1 MNVRQVIVE
10 KIEKTKVGRR
20 LIREQQFRVIF
31 SASVGLLINILYAFY
46 HGMLGLMNQSLWFVA
61 MGAYY
66 VVLGAMRFSAVLCE
80 WRGRSAYS
88 EDAEYFVVKLCGG
101 MLILM
106 GFLLTSLVYISLAQ
120 NIAVK
125 HDEIVM
131 IIIATY
137 SFYKITAAVIRA
149 IKQRRNNAPLLIA
162 IRTIGY
168 AEVAASLLTLQ
179 RSMLVSFGSMDAAD
193 MAMMNRL
200 TGMAVCLFIWL
211 LGIFTMRK
219 GRKRRKKRNG
229 TV

>member
-1 MNVRQVIVE
+1 M
-10 KIEKTKVGRR
+10 
-20 LIREQQFRVIF
+20 
-31 SASVGLLINILYAFY
+31 
-46 HGMLGLMNQSLWFVA
+46 
-61 MGAYY
+61 
-66 VVLGAMRFSAVLCE
+66 
-80 WRGRSAYS
+80 
-88 EDAEYFVVKLCGG
+88 VKLCGG

-131 IIIATY
+131 ITIATY